1 MTSYKPNYI
10 QKVSSRNA
18 TTLGVRVSTFPSPG
32 DLPDTGIESRPLA
45 LQADALLFEPPGK
58 PKCACL
64 ENPMDRGAWWAI
76 VHGLAKSRT
85 RLSKQ
90 VYTQEMATYSS
101 ILA

>member
-32 DLPDTGIESRPLA
+32 YLPDTGIESRPLA
-45 LQADALLFEPPGK
+45 LLADALLFEPPGK

-64 ENPMDRGAWWAI
+64 ENPMDRGAWWA
-76 VHGLAKSRT
+76 KSWDHKELDMT
-85 RLSKQ
+85 EL
-90 VYTQEMATYSS
+90 T
-101 ILA
+101 